1 VAPPR
6 NRKPSKAAAARAA
19 GKAEKTAQREH
30 DELAALVAELLA
42 ALLDRKQSVTARM
55 EALQG
60 LAALDFLGPRF
71 DPFRADYKQALRTLA
86 TDPSAALRERSLDLL
101 ALQKDPWAQ
110 DLLVKGLR
118 QPDEAAVSDAR
129 AIQFLGYDDHHADV
143 VPLAREL
150 VKRSTGPAR
159 EEALR
164 VLGSDPQSEPLF
176 RRLMKDKSEKSSVR
190 QLSASG
196 LQSLNPELFEKEA
209 RKVVTDDS
217 DYNEI
222 RATSLSALA
231 HGRPP
236 GAPPPDPKFVQQVE
250 SITTRSPAVR
260 ASIDAYLR
268 STEE

>member
-6 NRKPSKAAAARAA
+6 KPKPSKAAAARAA
-19 GKAEKTAQREH
+19 AKADKAAQRDH
-30 DELAALVAELLA
+30 DELAARVAELLA
-42 ALLDRKQSVTARM
+42 TLLDRKQPVAART

-71 DPFRADYKQALRTLA
+71 DPFRADYKQALRTVA
-86 TDPSAALRERSLDLL
+86 TDRSATLREQALDLL

-110 DLLVKGLR
+110 DLLVNGLR
-118 QPDEAAVSDAR
+118 QPDEAVVPEAR
-129 AIQFLGYDDHHADV
+129 AIQFLGYDDHHAEV

-150 VKRSTGPAR
+150 VKRSSGAAR

-164 VLGSDPQSEPLF
+164 LLGSDPQSEPTF
-176 RRLMKDKSEKSSVR
+176 RRLMKDKSEKSSIR

-196 LQSLNPELFEKEA
+196 LQSLNPELFEEEA
-209 RKVVTDDS
+209 RKIVADDS

-236 GAPPPDPKFVQQVE
+236 GAPPPDPKFVEKVG
-250 SITTRSPAVR
+250 SMTTRSPAVR
-260 ASIDAYLR
+260 ASIDAYMR